1 MNDNVNVNT
10 RSQILLAGYVSKMSA
25 SMQEAY
31 QKKQLKFSDGYYFK
45 RFKLPVSA
53 SGLQNLLLNDDAQ
66 KDGFCSISK
75 QKIDQGCA
83 FMADRFTVKI
93 GIVDTSASGAPTYAQ
108 VSEGEIEYQTVDTVA
123 STVPALA
130 CAELEFTVN
139 GVTQWTSP
147 INAFNHETLWANSDK
162 DGINVSA
169 PCFVNDEQLMQFRLK
184 LPQGLSI
191 ASKYA
196 VCVEVVMYGAECRIA
211 R

>member
-1 MNDNVNVNT
+1 MNDNVNT

-25 SMQEAY
+25 SMQEAF
-31 QKKQLKFSDGYYFK
+31 QKNQLKFSDGYYFK

-75 QKIDQGCA
+75 QKIDQGCS
-83 FMADRFTVKI
+83 FMADRFTFKV

-108 VSEGEIEYQTVDTVA
+108 VSEGEIEYQPVDAVA
-123 STVPALA
+123 SIVPALA

-169 PCFVNDEQLMQFRLK
+169 PCFVNDEQLMQYRLK

>member
-1 MNDNVNVNT
+1 MKDNSLNT
-10 RSQILLAGYVSKMSA
+10 RSQLLLATYVDKMSA
-25 SMQEAY
+25 SMQEAFD
-31 QKKQLKFSDGYYFK
+31 KGQLKFSDGYYFK
-45 RFKLPVSA
+45 RFKLPVAA
-53 SGLQNLLLNDDAQ
+53 SGLQNLLLNDDSQ

-75 QKIDQGCA
+75 QKISQGCS

-93 GIVDTSASGAPTYAQ
+93 GFVDTTASGAPTYAQ
-108 VSEGEIEYQTVDTVA
+108 VSEGAIEYKTVDAVA
-123 STVPALA
+123 TTLPILA
-130 CAELEFTVN
+130 AAELEFTVN

-147 INAFNHETLWANSDK
+147 INAFNHETLFANSDK

-191 ASKYA
+191 SSNYA
-196 VCVEVVMYGAECRIA
+196 VCVEVVMYGAECRIS